1 MNLLEF
7 KKFAELK
14 KQYKFI
20 FIESH
25 EKEYLNMDSIV
36 FKLPKAEQIQAVLN
50 EQTNI
55 NTSFSFTNI
64 KGFESQLYINYD
76 QISTFMQ
83 DEDCLYYTVV
93 NASEAT
99 IKSCIEILE
108 FLNICS
114 YVKIENKFN
123 APLEL
128 FNDLFYEV
136 KLKSEEIQKVSFDLI
151 RELPF
156 SIDEKQRQ
164 LQESIVRLLAV
175 LSLCSTEFK
184 LKYKIDDILTTLTEA
199 LYVSFVHISA
209 KEKEK
214 IIPTITQALRFK
226 VDTQY
231 LKLDNKFSFLILRDV
246 FNLYVSFNINTAIFS
261 SLLNLTDAY
270 TFNINEHENLKEQAE
285 IHIVEPAQVLK
296 FSIEEKEILEQN
308 IQLFCL
314 IPSLVFHIMLKDE
327 ANINAKLNVLLP
339 EEVLYMNIKQLEEF
353 YATTILEYLWATQ
366 FCIQES
372 IRASCMSIIKVVSWA
387 KLIDYKETKLYQMD
401 EKTIEDLWFIEH

>member
-20 FIESH
+20 FIESN
-25 EKEYLNMDSIV
+25 EKEYFNIDSIV
-36 FKLPKAEQIQAVLN
+36 FKLPKAEKIQTLFD
-50 EQTNI
+50 EQTYIKPN
-55 NTSFSFTNI
+55 FSFDNL
-64 KGFESQLYINYD
+64 KFESQLYINYD

-99 IKSCIEILE
+99 IKSCVEILE
-108 FLNICS
+108 FLNIYS
-114 YVKIENKFN
+114 FIKIKDEFN

-128 FNDLFYEV
+128 LNDLFYEV
-136 KLKSEEIQKVSFDLI
+136 KLKSAEIQKVSFDLI
-151 RELPF
+151 RELPI
-156 SIDEKQRQ
+156 SINEKEKQ
-164 LQESIVRLLAV
+164 LQESIVRLLVA

-184 LKYKIDDILTTLTEA
+184 LKFKIDDVLTTLTEA
-199 LYVSFVHISA
+199 LCVSFVHISA

-214 IIPTITQALRFK
+214 IITTITQALRFK

-231 LKLDNKFSFLILRDV
+231 LKLNNEFSFLLLRDV
-246 FNLYVSFNINTAIFS
+246 FNLCVSFNINSAIFS

-270 TFNINEHENLKEQAE
+270 AFNINEHENLKEE
-285 IHIVEPAQVLK
+285 TGIHIVEQAQVLK

-308 IQLFCL
+308 IPLFCL

-353 YATTILEYLWATQ
+353 YATAILEYLWATQ